1 MKQVHLN
8 RWVKKKKERDLVTQ
22 TRQAKTSLPS
32 PSPLP
37 HCQGPPSRSLQP
49 HHNNALKQRSVR
61 SAPSTPLTFHPTHI
75 TATWPPLLYHPFST
89 SPLALHHYELRHERF
104 RLTFNP
110 VCVFYCNMIHFSDFI
125 RFLLENVNDWTR
137 CQLSKTLWPCKGRFV
152 IQVFILFCT

>member
-8 RWVKKKKERDLVTQ
+8 RWEKKKKREIL
-22 TRQAKTSLPS
+22 L
-32 PSPLP
+32 
-37 HCQGPPSRSLQP
+37 
-49 HHNNALKQRSVR
+49 LKQDKQKHHYLHRLFCHIARVPPAAACSHTTTMPLNREVSDR
-61 SAPSTPLTFHPTHI
+61 HHPPRWPFTPPTLQLPDHPV
-75 TATWPPLLYHPFST
+75 ST

-110 VCVFYCNMIHFSDFI
+110 ICVYFCNMIHFSDFI